1 MADWGAFA
9 ESFLNRTAEGIRER
23 TADAKS
29 YEERQRELA
38 RTTGRAEFKKRTG
51 LAQTLGGLGSK
62 AKSLG
67 ATDAMVAAAID
78 AGPTGLVDLTKNLS
92 ELKTSLG
99 ARWTPEA
106 AQNNFEVPEAY
117 GVMKYEPDWMTNRIR
132 ATVGLSDPT
141 VGDYKAKDY
150 GMLGNLFGFNAREN
164 ARVNLDSELGV
175 GGYSML
181 DLNELSAQSE
191 YEALTQGSYV
201 NFTPLK
207 YFDTM
212 DSTSESRSLL
222 ATLEDSF
229 KANDN
234 WDALETTIA
243 SVERRFK
250 DGPGFYLD
258 INGVR
263 HPAVD
268 NKAFDAYQRDF
279 NALKAQQK
287 LIEKTIAKRI
297 VANRASAFTGGGYL
311 EAMKPFLE
319 PYDIDIDALNEEIY
333 NFTALDEKDV
343 SDDGKT
349 PPASG
354 AVNAES
360 NNVVVVEQDDTS
372 LTYEG
377 ESLGLADDN
386 RYIFSTE
393 THDDGVP
400 KTVTLKVN
408 DTTVVI
414 SNKEDVKI
422 LKDEAEGNTRITAG
436 EEFDLTNV
444 GVDFSNTPRGE
455 MPQLDP
461 RTMTEEEFDDLSRS
475 QKAAAGLPVSPLGD
489 WLTNHASPEER
500 DARLAM
506 IELKRNADPDAF
518 YKISVKG
525 INLNRP
531 MRVKGSN
538 LKYIPDA
545 VIVRGYNNTTIEQF
559 GIDEDLPK
567 KEFSKNRMIRNY
579 NTEDAQAQVRLLNEE
594 IDVTSIP
601 GTRPVKRP
609 DGTTEEPTQDEADE
623 QVVKASKPLEEFVT
637 GFGRDMVLY
646 LVQNGYASDDD
657 TDEIREGISMWFN
670 DNAAKASSMPQ
681 IDNIDGLTYLMKQAL
696 QRVQPDL
703 SDNSEV

>member
-1 MADWGAFA
+1 MADWQAFA

-117 GVMKYEPDWMTNRIR
+117 GVMKYEPDWMTKRIR
-132 ATVGLSDPT
+132 STVGLSDPT

-150 GMLGNLFGFNAREN
+150 GMIGNLFGFNARER

-229 KANDN
+229 EADGN
-234 WDALETTIA
+234 WSALETKIEDISDNIRKTPGTYVDLLGERHVGNEA
-243 SVERRFK
+243 LQKAREDMANLLKEQKGVESV
-250 DGPGFYLD
+250 
-258 INGVR
+258 
-263 HPAVD
+263 
-268 NKAFDAYQRDF
+268 
-279 NALKAQQK
+279 
-287 LIEKTIAKRI
+287 IAKRI

-319 PYDIDIDALNEEIY
+319 PYNLDIDALNKEIY
-333 NFTALDEKDV
+333 NFAALDEDDV
-343 SDDGKT
+343 SGDGKT
-349 PPASG
+349 SPASS
-354 AVNAES
+354 AVNAER
-360 NNVVVVEQDDTS
+360 NNVVVVEEDDKS

-408 DTTVVI
+408 DDVVI
-414 SNKEDVKI
+414 IENKEDVKV
-422 LKDEAEGNTRITAG
+422 LLNEAEGNTRVTAG

-461 RTMTEEEFDDLSRS
+461 RTMTEEEFDELSRS

-489 WLTNHASPEER
+489 WLTTHASPEER

-594 IDVTSIP
+594 IDPTSIP

-609 DGTTEEPTQDEADE
+609 DGTTERPSQDEADE

-646 LVQNGYASDDD
+646 LVENGYASDDD

-681 IDNIDGLTYLMKQAL
+681 VDNIDGLIYLMKQAL

>member
-1 MADWGAFA
+1 M
-9 ESFLNRTAEGIRER
+9 L
-23 TADAKS
+23 KV
-29 YEERQRELA
+29 
-38 RTTGRAEFKKRTG
+38 TG
-51 LAQTLGGLGSK
+51 
-62 AKSLG
+62 
-67 ATDAMVAAAID
+67 
-78 AGPTGLVDLTKNLS
+78 
-92 ELKTSLG
+92 
-99 ARWTPEA
+99 
-106 AQNNFEVPEAY
+106 
-117 GVMKYEPDWMTNRIR
+117 
-132 ATVGLSDPT
+132 
-141 VGDYKAKDY
+141 
-150 GMLGNLFGFNAREN
+150 
-164 ARVNLDSELGV
+164 
-175 GGYSML
+175 
-181 DLNELSAQSE
+181 
-191 YEALTQGSYV
+191 
-201 NFTPLK
+201 
-207 YFDTM
+207 
-212 DSTSESRSLL
+212 
-222 ATLEDSF
+222 
-229 KANDN
+229 
-234 WDALETTIA
+234 
-243 SVERRFK
+243 
-250 DGPGFYLD
+250 
-258 INGVR
+258 
-263 HPAVD
+263 
-268 NKAFDAYQRDF
+268 
-279 NALKAQQK
+279 
-287 LIEKTIAKRI
+287 
-297 VANRASAFTGGGYL
+297 
-311 EAMKPFLE
+311 
-319 PYDIDIDALNEEIY
+319 
-333 NFTALDEKDV
+333 
-343 SDDGKT
+343 
-349 PPASG
+349 
-354 AVNAES
+354 
-360 NNVVVVEQDDTS
+360 VVVVEQDDTS

-386 RYIFSTE
+386 RYIFSAE

-408 DTTVVI
+408 DTTVVTFV
-414 SNKEDVKI
+414 NKEDVKI

-444 GVDFSNTPRGE
+444 GVDFSNTPKGE

-525 INLNRP
+525 VNLNRP

-567 KEFSKNRMIRNY
+567 KEFSKNRMIRSY

-594 IDVTSIP
+594 IDVTSTP

-657 TDEIREGISMWFN
+657 TDDIREGISMWFN

-681 IDNIDGLTYLMKQAL
+681 IDNLDGLIYLMKQAL

>member
-106 AQNNFEVPEAY
+106 AQNNFDIPEAY
-117 GVMKYEPDWMTNRIR
+117 GVMKFEPDWMTKRIR
-132 ATVGLSDPT
+132 STVGLSDPT

-150 GMLGNLFGFNAREN
+150 GMIGNLFGFNAREN

-229 KANDN
+229 EADGN
-234 WDALETTIA
+234 WSALETKIDDISDNIRKTPGTYVDLLGESHVGNEA
-243 SVERRFK
+243 LQKAREDMANLLKEQKGVESV
-250 DGPGFYLD
+250 
-258 INGVR
+258 
-263 HPAVD
+263 
-268 NKAFDAYQRDF
+268 
-279 NALKAQQK
+279 
-287 LIEKTIAKRI
+287 IAKRI

-319 PYDIDIDALNEEIY
+319 PYNLDFDALNEEIY
-333 NFTALDEKDV
+333 NFAALDEDEV
-343 SDDGKT
+343 SGDGKT
-349 PPASG
+349 PPASS
-354 AVNAES
+354 AANAERT
-360 NNVVVVEQDDTS
+360 NTVVVEQDENSQTFKGDVF
-372 LTYEG
+372 EG
-377 ESLGLADDN
+377 LSEGNTVTFELDENGK
-386 RYIFSTE
+386 
-393 THDDGVP
+393 P
-400 KTVTLKVN
+400 KTATVTLDGEPYKIKGPDDVMELYELGTSIEA
-408 DTTVVI
+408 DAVEAREASLTMPDPFEEEVDPTLRGSRRKSTGVVI
-414 SNKEDVKI
+414 NPFAALFENTPESAAGRNKARTGP
-422 LKDEAEGNTRITAG
+422 LSKDEVQQQE
-436 EEFDLTNV
+436 
-444 GVDFSNTPRGE
+444 
-455 MPQLDP
+455 
-461 RTMTEEEFDDLSRS
+461 
-475 QKAAAGLPVSPLGD
+475 AAS
-489 WLTNHASPEER
+489 
-500 DARLAM
+500 
-506 IELKRNADPDAF
+506 
-518 YKISVKG
+518 
-525 INLNRP
+525 
-531 MRVKGSN
+531 
-538 LKYIPDA
+538 
-545 VIVRGYNNTTIEQF
+545 
-559 GIDEDLPK
+559 
-567 KEFSKNRMIRNY
+567 
-579 NTEDAQAQVRLLNEE
+579 
-594 IDVTSIP
+594 
-601 GTRPVKRP
+601 
-609 DGTTEEPTQDEADE
+609 DEASE
-623 QVVKASKPLEEFVT
+623 EVVKASKPLENFVQT
-637 GFGRDMVLY
+637 YGRDVVTY
-646 LVQNGYASDDD
+646 LVDNGYAMDDG
-657 TDEIREGISMWFN
+657 DEELREGLAMWFN
-670 DNAAKASSMPQ
+670 ENAAKSPLLLNE
-681 IDNIDGLTYLMKQAL
+681 DVNGLIFLMKQAL

-703 SDNSEV
+703 SDNPEV

>member
-1 MADWGAFA
+1 MADWQAFA

-51 LAQTLGGLGSK
+51 LAQTLSGLGSK

-117 GVMKYEPDWMTNRIR
+117 GVMKYEPDWMTKRIR
-132 ATVGLSDPT
+132 STVGLSDPT

-150 GMLGNLFGFNAREN
+150 GMLGNLLGFNAREN
-164 ARVNLDSELGV
+164 ARINLDSELGV

-207 YFDTM
+207 YFDIEE
-212 DSTSESRSLL
+212 SSSESRSLK
-222 ATLEDSF
+222 ATIEDSF
-229 KANDN
+229 EIDEDWKTLDKQI
-234 WDALETTIA
+234 DRVTRI
-243 SVERRFK
+243 FK
-250 DGPGFYLD
+250 DAPSLYTD

-263 HPAVD
+263 HEGSEAED
-268 NKAFDAYQRDF
+268 AFYSDIAKLR
-279 NALKAQQK
+279 AQQR
-287 LIEKTIAKRI
+287 LIEKTIATQI
-297 VANRASAFTGGGYL
+297 VSNRASAFTGGGYL
-311 EAMKPFLE
+311 EAMKPFLV
-319 PYDIDIDALNEEIY
+319 PYGIDIDALNKEIY
-333 NFTALDEKDV
+333 NFAALDEDDV
-343 SDDGKT
+343 SGDGKT
-349 PPASG
+349 SPASS
-354 AVNAES
+354 AVNAER
-360 NNVVVVEQDDTS
+360 NDVVVVEEDDTS

-408 DTTVVI
+408 DDVVI
-414 SNKEDVKI
+414 IKNKEDVKV
-422 LKDEAEGNTRITAG
+422 LLNEAEGNTRVTAG

-455 MPQLDP
+455 MPKLDP
-461 RTMTEEEFDDLSRS
+461 RTMTEEEFDELSRS

-489 WLTNHASPEER
+489 WLTTHASPEER

-594 IDVTSIP
+594 IDPTSIP
-601 GTRPVKRP
+601 GIRPVKRP
-609 DGTTEEPTQDEADE
+609 DGTTERPSQDEADE

-646 LVQNGYASDDD
+646 LVENGYASDDD

-681 IDNIDGLTYLMKQAL
+681 VDNIDGLIYLMKQAL

>member
-1 MADWGAFA
+1 MADWQAFA

-51 LAQTLGGLGSK
+51 LAQTLSGLGSK

-117 GVMKYEPDWMTNRIR
+117 GVMKYEPDWMTKRIR
-132 ATVGLSDPT
+132 STVGLSDPT

-150 GMLGNLFGFNAREN
+150 GMLGNLLGFNAREN
-164 ARVNLDSELGV
+164 ARINLDSELGV

-207 YFDTM
+207 YFDIEE
-212 DSTSESRSLL
+212 SSSESRSLK
-222 ATLEDSF
+222 ATIEDSF
-229 KANDN
+229 EIDEDWKTLDKQI
-234 WDALETTIA
+234 DRVTRI
-243 SVERRFK
+243 FK
-250 DGPGFYLD
+250 DAPSLYTD

-263 HPAVD
+263 HEGSEAED
-268 NKAFDAYQRDF
+268 AFYSDIAKLR
-279 NALKAQQK
+279 AQQR
-287 LIEKTIAKRI
+287 LIEKTIATQI
-297 VANRASAFTGGGYL
+297 VSNRASAFTGGGYL
-311 EAMKPFLE
+311 EAMKPFLG
-319 PYDIDIDALNEEIY
+319 PYGIDIDALNKEIY
-333 NFTALDEKDV
+333 NFAVLDEDDV
-343 SDDGKT
+343 SGDGKT
-349 PPASG
+349 SPASS
-354 AVNAES
+354 AVNAER
-360 NNVVVVEQDDTS
+360 NDVVVVEEDDTS

-408 DTTVVI
+408 DDVVI
-414 SNKEDVKI
+414 IKNKEDVKV
-422 LKDEAEGNTRITAG
+422 LLNEAEGNTRVTAG

-455 MPQLDP
+455 MPKLDP
-461 RTMTEEEFDDLSRS
+461 RTMTEEEFDELSRS

-489 WLTNHASPEER
+489 WLTTHASPEER

-594 IDVTSIP
+594 IDPTSIP
-601 GTRPVKRP
+601 GIRPVKRP
-609 DGTTEEPTQDEADE
+609 DGTTERPSQDEADE

-646 LVQNGYASDDD
+646 LVENGYASDDD

-681 IDNIDGLTYLMKQAL
+681 VDNIDGLIYLMKQAL

>member
-1 MADWGAFA
+1 MADWQAFA

-117 GVMKYEPDWMTNRIR
+117 GVMKYEPDWMTKRIR
-132 ATVGLSDPT
+132 STVGLSDPT

-207 YFDTM
+207 YFDDT
-212 DSTSESRSLL
+212 DSTSESRSLQ
-222 ATLEDSF
+222 AAIQDSF
-229 KANDN
+229 EINSSWN
-234 WDALETTIA
+234 NLETTID

-250 DGPGFYLD
+250 DNPGFYKDL
-258 INGVR
+258 NGVS
-263 HPAVD
+263 HTSKD
-268 NKAFDAYQRDF
+268 NEAFDAYQRDL
-279 NALKAQQK
+279 NALKVEQK
-287 LIEKTIAKRI
+287 AIEKTIATRI
-297 VANRASAFTGGGYL
+297 VSSRASAFTGGGYL

-319 PYDIDIDALNEEIY
+319 PYGIDIDALNEEIY
-333 NFTALDEKDV
+333 NFAALDEDDV

-354 AVNAES
+354 AVKAEDKG
-360 NNVVVVEQDDTS
+360 VVVVEQDDTS

-408 DTTVVI
+408 DTIVTI
-414 SNKEDVKI
+414 DNKEDVKV
-422 LKDEAEGNTRITAG
+422 LQNEAQGNTRVTAG

>member
-117 GVMKYEPDWMTNRIR
+117 GVMKYEPDWMTKRIR
-132 ATVGLSDPT
+132 STVGLSDPT

-150 GMLGNLFGFNAREN
+150 GMIGNLFGFNAREN

-207 YFDTM
+207 YFDALNAT
-212 DSTSESRSLL
+212 DEASTLQLTFKRSF
-222 ATLEDSF
+222 AAD
-229 KANDN
+229 NN
-234 WDALETTIA
+234 WDALETKIGFAEDVIA
-243 SVERRFK
+243 NE
-250 DGPGFYLD
+250 GMFYTD
-258 INGVR
+258 INGNELSG
-263 HPAVD
+263 
-268 NKAFDAYQRDF
+268 NKAKVAAREELSL
-279 NALKAQQK
+279 LKAQQRAV
-287 LIEKTIAKRI
+287 EKTIATQI
-297 VANRASAFTGGGYL
+297 VSSRASAYTGGGYL
-311 EAMKPFLE
+311 ESMKAFLT
-319 PYDIDIDALNEEIY
+319 PYGIDIDALNEEIY
-333 NFTALDEKDV
+333 NFAALDEDDV

-354 AVNAES
+354 AVNAER

-559 GIDEDLPK
+559 GVDEDLPK
-567 KEFSKNRMIRNY
+567 KEFSKNKMIRSY

-594 IDVTSIP
+594 IDVTSTP

-657 TDEIREGISMWFN
+657 TDDIREGISMWFN

-703 SDNSEV
+703 SDNPEV

>member
-1 MADWGAFA
+1 MADWQAFA

-38 RTTGRAEFKKRTG
+38 RTTGVKEFKRRTG
-51 LAQTLGGLGSK
+51 LAQGMAGLGSK

-67 ATDAMVAAAID
+67 ATDAMVAAAMTS
-78 AGPTGLVDLTKNLS
+78 GPTGLVDLTKNLQG
-92 ELKTSLG
+92 LKTSLG

-106 AQNNFEVPEAY
+106 AQNNFDIPEAY
-117 GVMKYEPDWMTNRIR
+117 EVMKFEPDWMTKRINSI
-132 ATVGLSDPT
+132 VGLSDPT

-175 GGYSML
+175 GGYSLL

-191 YEALTQGSYV
+191 YDTLTQGAYV

-212 DSTSESRSLL
+212 DSTSEARSLL
-222 ATLEDSF
+222 DTLKDSF
-229 KANDN
+229 KADGN
-234 WDALETTIA
+234 WGALETKIDDISDNIRKTPGTYVDLLGERHIGDKA
-243 SVERRFK
+243 LQKATEDMNNLLKEQKGIESV
-250 DGPGFYLD
+250 
-258 INGVR
+258 
-263 HPAVD
+263 
-268 NKAFDAYQRDF
+268 
-279 NALKAQQK
+279 
-287 LIEKTIAKRI
+287 IAKRI

-319 PYDIDIDALNEEIY
+319 PYKLDIDALNEEIY
-333 NFTALDEKDV
+333 NFAALNEGDV
-343 SDDGKT
+343 SGEGKT
-349 PPASG
+349 PPSSD
-354 AVNAES
+354 AVNAEDKG
-360 NNVVVVEQDDTS
+360 VVVVEQDDTS

-408 DTTVVI
+408 DTMVTI
-414 SNKEDVKI
+414 DNKEDVKV
-422 LKDEAEGNTRITAG
+422 LQNEAQGNTRVTAG

-455 MPQLDP
+455 MPQLDQ

-489 WLTNHASPEER
+489 WLTSHASPEER

-567 KEFSKNRMIRNY
+567 KEFSKSRMIRNY
-579 NTEDAQAQVRLLNEE
+579 NTEDAQEQVKLLNEE

-623 QVVKASKPLEEFVT
+623 QVVRASKPLEEFVT

-657 TDEIREGISMWFN
+657 TDDIREGISMWFN

-681 IDNIDGLTYLMKQAL
+681 IDNLDGLIYLMKQAL

>member
-1 MADWGAFA
+1 MADWEAFA
-9 ESFLNRTAEGIRER
+9 ESFLNRTAEGIKER

-117 GVMKYEPDWMTNRIR
+117 GVMKFEPDWMTKRIQS
-132 ATVGLSDPT
+132 TVGLSDPT

-175 GGYSML
+175 GGYSLL

-229 KANDN
+229 EADGN
-234 WDALETTIA
+234 WSALETRIEDISDNIRKT
-243 SVERRFK
+243 
-250 DGPGFYLD
+250 PGTY
-258 INGVR
+258 
-263 HPAVD
+263 VD
-268 NKAFDAYQRDF
+268 LLGDHHLGNKALQKAREDMD
-279 NALKAQQK
+279 NLLKEQK
-287 LIEKTIAKRI
+287 GIESVIAKRI
-297 VANRASAFTGGGYL
+297 VSNRASAFTGGGYL

-319 PYDIDIDALNEEIY
+319 PYKLDIDALNEEIY
-333 NFTALDEKDV
+333 NFAALDEDDV
-343 SDDGKT
+343 SGDGKT
-349 PPASG
+349 PPASS
-354 AVNAES
+354 AVNAER
-360 NNVVVVEQDDTS
+360 NDVVVVGEDDTS

-414 SNKEDVKI
+414 SNKEDVKV
-422 LKDEAEGNTRITAG
+422 LQNEAQGNTRVTAG

-489 WLTNHASPEER
+489 WLTTHASPEER

-506 IELKRNADPDAF
+506 LELKRNADPDAF

-545 VIVRGYNNTTIEQF
+545 VIVKGYNNTTIEQF

-594 IDVTSIP
+594 IDPTSIP
-601 GTRPVKRP
+601 GIRPVKRP
-609 DGTTEEPTQDEADE
+609 DGTTKEPTQDEADE

>member
-1 MADWGAFA
+1 MADWQAFA

-67 ATDAMVAAAID
+67 ATDAMIAAAID

-117 GVMKYEPDWMTNRIR
+117 DVMKFEPDWMTKRIR
-132 ATVGLSDPT
+132 STVGLSDPT

-150 GMLGNLFGFNAREN
+150 GMLGNLLGFNAREN

-207 YFDTM
+207 YFDDT
-212 DSTSESRSLL
+212 DSTSESRSLQ
-222 ATLEDSF
+222 AAIQDSFEINSSWNTLE
-229 KANDN
+229 N
-234 WDALETTIA
+234 TIA

-250 DGPGFYLD
+250 DNPGFYRDL
-258 INGVR
+258 NGVR
-263 HPAVD
+263 HTSE
-268 NKAFDAYQRDF
+268 NNEAFDAYQRDL
-279 NALKAQQK
+279 NALKVEQK
-287 LIEKTIAKRI
+287 AIEKTIATRI
-297 VANRASAFTGGGYL
+297 VSSRASAFTGGGYL

-319 PYDIDIDALNEEIY
+319 PYGIDIDALNEEIY
-333 NFTALDEKDV
+333 NFAALDEDDV

-354 AVNAES
+354 AVKAEDKG
-360 NNVVVVEQDDTS
+360 VVVVEQNDTS

-408 DTTVVI
+408 DTIVTI
-414 SNKEDVKI
+414 DNKEDVKV
-422 LKDEAEGNTRITAG
+422 LQNEAQGNTRVTAG

-489 WLTNHASPEER
+489 WLTSHASPEER

-567 KEFSKNRMIRNY
+567 KEFSKSRMIRNY

-609 DGTTEEPTQDEADE
+609 DGTTEKPTQDESDE
-623 QVVKASKPLEEFVT
+623 QVVKASKPLEDFVT

-646 LVQNGYASDDD
+646 LVENGYASDDD
-657 TDEIREGISMWFN
+657 TDDIREGISMWFN
-670 DNAAKASSMPQ
+670 DNSAKASSMPQ
-681 IDNIDGLTYLMKQAL
+681 LDNLDGLIYLMKQAL
-696 QRVQPDL
+696 QRVQPNL
-703 SDNSEV
+703 SDN